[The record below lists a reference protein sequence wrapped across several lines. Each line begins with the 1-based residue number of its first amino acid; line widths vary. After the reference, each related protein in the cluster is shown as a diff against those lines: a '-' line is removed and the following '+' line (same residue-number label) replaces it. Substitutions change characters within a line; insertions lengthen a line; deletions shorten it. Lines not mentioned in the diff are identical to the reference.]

1 MAKTTYVAAVAV
13 AVLAAG
19 FVFLLAS
26 SSRPAEASAS
36 LEETSVSTPFEAQVT
51 APPALSAQVSA
62 ESGDARTLVAS
73 IEGMTCGS
81 CVARIKSAVSALL
94 GIASVDVSLQTDSG
108 TIVYDPSVVTKQEII
123 DRITATGYPSAEL
136 SDSPG
141 GQAAASGTGAA
152 VQAAATGGSC
162 GGSGGGCGCGCGG

>member
-26 SSRPAEASAS
+26 SSQSAGASAS
-36 LEETSVSTPFEAQVT
+36 LKETSVSAPFGTQVT
-51 APPALSAQVSA
+51 APPAPSAQVPA

-73 IEGMTCGS
+73 IEGMTCGG
-81 CVARIKSAVSALL
+81 CVARIKSAVSALP
-94 GIASVDVSLQTDSG
+94 GIASADVSLQTDSG
-108 TIVYDPSVVTKQEII
+108 TIVYYPSVVTKQEII

-136 SDSPG
+136 SDSSG
-141 GQAAASGTGAA
+141 GQAAASGTAG
-152 VQAAATGGSC
+152 VQAATGGSC
-162 GGSGGGCGCGCGG
+162 GGGCGCGCGG